1 MAGRRLPSES
11 DVTCSLVPL
20 CRLHW
25 LWNKLRAFAEAH
37 NTMNEAEQF
46 EAIVS
51 QYYEGLFK
59 FAMSLTRSENE
70 ARDLTQHTFCTWAN
84 KGHQLRDASK
94 VKTWLFT
101 TLYRAFL
108 AVRRKRSLFPHHE
121 LEAVA
126 AELPPAASPEVA
138 NQVDSAHILSA
149 LSQVDD
155 VYQAALALFYI
166 DDLSY
171 EEIATALD
179 VPVGT
184 VRSRL
189 SRGITQLRRIVLPE
203 DATCETDV
211 IERDGRVIGA

>member
-1 MAGRRLPSES
+1 
-11 DVTCSLVPL
+11 
-20 CRLHW
+20 
-25 LWNKLRAFAEAH
+25 
-37 NTMNEAEQF
+37 MNATEQF
-46 EAIVS
+46 EGIVS
-51 QYYEGLFK
+51 QYYEGLFR
-59 FAMSLTRSENE
+59 FAMSLTRSESE

-101 TLYRAFL
+101 TLHRAFL
-108 AVRRKRSLFPHHE
+108 AVRRKRSRFPHHE

-126 AELPPAASPEVA
+126 AELPPAASPEAA

-155 VYQAALALFYI
+155 VYQAVLALFYI

-203 DATCETDV
+203 DASRKAD
-211 IERDGRVIGA
+211 DIGCDSNPVGV